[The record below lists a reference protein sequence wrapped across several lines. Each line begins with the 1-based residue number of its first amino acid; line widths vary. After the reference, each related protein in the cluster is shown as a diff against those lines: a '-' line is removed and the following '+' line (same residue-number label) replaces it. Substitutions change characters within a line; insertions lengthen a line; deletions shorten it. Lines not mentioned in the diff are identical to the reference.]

1 MNNPNQPQKLPNK
14 VFKRSL
20 PLVVNTQGKVT
31 LYNHDITDILVD
43 QNYPL
48 WFKLYSDTL
57 AMCTQEDDNA
67 KDTSVKEDER
77 MTDPHQ
83 EFGVKPKDFF

>member
-1 MNNPNQPQKLPNK
+1 MNNSNQSQKLPNK
-14 VFKRSL
+14 MFKRSL

-31 LYNHDITDILVD
+31 LYNHDITDVLVD

-57 AMCTQEDDNA
+57 AMCTQGEENA
-67 KDTSVKEDER
+67 ENTSGKEDETV
-77 MTDPHQ
+77 TDPHK

>member
-1 MNNPNQPQKLPNK
+1 MNDPNQPQKLPNK
-14 VFKRSL
+14 VFKRTL

-31 LYNHDITDILVD
+31 LYNHDITDVLVD

-57 AMCTQEDDNA
+57 AAYADQ
-67 KDTSVKEDER
+67 DESDEVQDAIDKSA
-77 MTDPHQ
+77 TNPYK
-83 EFGVKPKDFF
+83 EFGVKPNDFF